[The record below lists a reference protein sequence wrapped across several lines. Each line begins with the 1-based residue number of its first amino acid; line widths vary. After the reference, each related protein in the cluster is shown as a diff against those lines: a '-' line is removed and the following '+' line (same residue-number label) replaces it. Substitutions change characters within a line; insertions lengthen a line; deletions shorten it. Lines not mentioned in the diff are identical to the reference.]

1 MTTLMPYRYNR
12 HLSNRSNDLL
22 NPFDDFFRS
31 FFGTDVSTN
40 AMRVDVKDEGDH
52 YLLEADMPGIKKE
65 DVSIEVNDGVLTI
78 SADINQEKKETK
90 EGYVCSERRSGH
102 VERSFNLEGIDVG
115 SIKADYRQGVLMV
128 RLPKEKVQ
136 EKKNTFKIAIGDEVS
151 KLSDGE

>member
-12 HLSNRSNDLL
+12 HLSNRNNDLL

-52 YLLEADMPGIKKE
+52 YLLEADMPGVKKE

-78 SADINQEKKETK
+78 SAQTKQSREEKKEN
-90 EGYVCSERRSGH
+90 YVFSERRSGSFS
-102 VERSFNLEGIDVG
+102 RSFTLNGIDEEKI
-115 SIKADYRQGVLMV
+115 SAACEDGVLKLT
-128 RLPKEKVQ
+128 LPKLGEEVKTGRRIEVQ
-136 EKKNTFKIAIGDEVS
+136 
-151 KLSDGE
+151 

>member
-78 SADINQEKKETK
+78 SAQTKQSREEKKEN
-90 EGYVCSERRSGH
+90 YVFSERRSGSFS
-102 VERSFNLEGIDVG
+102 RSFTLNGIDEEKI
-115 SIKADYRQGVLMV
+115 SAACEDGVLKLT
-128 RLPKEKVQ
+128 LPKLGEEVKTGRRIEVQ
-136 EKKNTFKIAIGDEVS
+136 
-151 KLSDGE
+151 

>member
-12 HLSNRSNDLL
+12 HLSNRNNDLL

-52 YLLEADMPGIKKE
+52 YLLEADMPGVKKE

-78 SADINQEKKETK
+78 SAQTKQSREEKKEN
-90 EGYVCSERRSGH
+90 YIFSERRSGSFS
-102 VERSFNLEGIDVG
+102 RSFTLNGIDEEKI
-115 SIKADYRQGVLMV
+115 SAACEDGVLKLT
-128 RLPKEKVQ
+128 LPKLGEEVKTGRRIEVQ
-136 EKKNTFKIAIGDEVS
+136 
-151 KLSDGE
+151 

>member
-12 HLSNRSNDLL
+12 HLSNRNNDLL

-78 SADINQEKKETK
+78 SAQTKQSREEKKEN
-90 EGYVCSERRSGH
+90 YVFSERRSGSFS
-102 VERSFNLEGIDVG
+102 RSFTLNGIDEEKI
-115 SIKADYRQGVLMV
+115 SAACEDGVLKLT
-128 RLPKEKVQ
+128 LPKLGEEVKTGRRIEVQ
-136 EKKNTFKIAIGDEVS
+136 
-151 KLSDGE
+151 

>member
-78 SADINQEKKETK
+78 SAQAKQSREEKKEN
-90 EGYVCSERRSGH
+90 YVFSERRSGSFS
-102 VERSFNLEGIDVG
+102 RSFTLNGIDEEKI
-115 SIKADYRQGVLMV
+115 SAACEDGVLKLT
-128 RLPKEKVQ
+128 LPKLGEEVKTGRRIEVQ
-136 EKKNTFKIAIGDEVS
+136 
-151 KLSDGE
+151 

>member
-40 AMRVDVKDEGDH
+40 AMPVDVKDEGDH

-78 SADINQEKKETK
+78 SAQTKQSREEKKEN
-90 EGYVCSERRSGH
+90 YVFSERRSGSFS
-102 VERSFNLEGIDVG
+102 RSFTLNGIDEEKI
-115 SIKADYRQGVLMV
+115 SAACEDGVLKLT
-128 RLPKEKVQ
+128 LPKLGEEVKTGRRIEVQ
-136 EKKNTFKIAIGDEVS
+136 
-151 KLSDGE
+151 

>member
-78 SADINQEKKETK
+78 SAQTKQSREEKKEN
-90 EGYVCSERRSGH
+90 YVFSERRSGSFS
-102 VERSFNLEGIDVG
+102 RSFTLNGIDEEKI
-115 SIKADYRQGVLMV
+115 SAACEDGVLKLTLHKLGEEV
-128 RLPKEKVQ
+128 KTGRRIEVQ
-136 EKKNTFKIAIGDEVS
+136 
-151 KLSDGE
+151 

>member
-22 NPFDDFFRS
+22 NPLDDFFRS

-78 SADINQEKKETK
+78 SAQTKQSREEKKEN
-90 EGYVCSERRSGH
+90 YVFSERRSGSFS
-102 VERSFNLEGIDVG
+102 RSFTLNGIDEEKI
-115 SIKADYRQGVLMV
+115 SAACEDGVLKLT
-128 RLPKEKVQ
+128 LPKLGEEVKTGRRIEVQ
-136 EKKNTFKIAIGDEVS
+136 
-151 KLSDGE
+151 

>member
-12 HLSNRSNDLL
+12 HLSNRNNDLL

-65 DVSIEVNDGVLTI
+65 DVTIEVNDGVLTI
-78 SADINQEKKETK
+78 SAQTNSAREEKRDN
-90 EGYVCSERRSGH
+90 YIFNERRSGSYS
-102 VERSFNLEGIDVG
+102 RSFTLNGVDEDKISAVCDN
-115 SIKADYRQGVLMV
+115 GVLKLT
-128 RLPKEKVQ
+128 LPKMAE
-136 EKKNTFKIAIGDEVS
+136 EV
-151 KLSDGE
+151 KGGKRIEIQ

>member
-78 SADINQEKKETK
+78 SAQTKQSREEKKEN
-90 EGYVCSERRSGH
+90 YVFSERRSGSFS
-102 VERSFNLEGIDVG
+102 RSFTLNGIDEEKI
-115 SIKADYRQGVLMV
+115 SATCEDGVLKLT
-128 RLPKEKVQ
+128 LPKLGEEVKTGRRIEVQ
-136 EKKNTFKIAIGDEVS
+136 
-151 KLSDGE
+151 

>member
-1 MTTLMPYRYNR
+1 M
-12 HLSNRSNDLL
+12 
-22 NPFDDFFRS
+22 
-31 FFGTDVSTN
+31 DVREKED
-40 AMRVDVKDEGDH
+40 AF
-52 YLLEADMPGIKKE
+52 LLEADLPGVKKE
-65 DVSIEVNDGVLTI
+65 NISLDVNDGVLTI

-115 SIKADYRQGVLMV
+115 GIKADYQQGVLMV

>member
-78 SADINQEKKETK
+78 SAQTKQSREEKKEN
-90 EGYVCSERRSGH
+90 YVFSERRSGSFS
-102 VERSFNLEGIDVG
+102 RSFTLNGIDEEKISAACEDV
-115 SIKADYRQGVLMV
+115 VLKLT
-128 RLPKEKVQ
+128 LPKLGEEVKTGRRIEVQ
-136 EKKNTFKIAIGDEVS
+136 
-151 KLSDGE
+151 

>member
-1 MTTLMPYRYNR
+1 MYTIVPFRRAFDSAFAPLFNDHFMREFFDA
-12 HLSNRSNDLL
+12 SNA
-22 NPFDDFFRS
+22 PE
-31 FFGTDVSTN
+31 
-40 AMRVDVKDEGDH
+40 MRVDAF
-52 YLLEADMPGIKKE
+52 LLEADLPGVKKE
-65 DVSIEVNDGVLTI
+65 NISLDVNDGVLTI

-115 SIKADYRQGVLMV
+115 GIKADYQQGVLMV

>member
-78 SADINQEKKETK
+78 SAQSSQNREEKKEN
-90 EGYVCSERRSGH
+90 YVFSERRSGSFS
-102 VERSFNLEGIDVG
+102 RSFTLNGIDEEKI
-115 SIKADYRQGVLMV
+115 SAACEDGVLKLT
-128 RLPKEKVQ
+128 LPKLGEEVKTGRRIEVQ
-136 EKKNTFKIAIGDEVS
+136 
-151 KLSDGE
+151 

>member
-12 HLSNRSNDLL
+12 HLSNRNNDLL

-52 YLLEADMPGIKKE
+52 YLLEADMPGVKKE

-78 SADINQEKKETK
+78 SAQTKQSREEKKEN
-90 EGYVCSERRSGH
+90 YVFSERRSGSFS
-102 VERSFNLEGIDVG
+102 RSFTLNGIDEEKI
-115 SIKADYRQGVLMV
+115 SAACEDGVLKLT
-128 RLPKEKVQ
+128 LPKL
-136 EKKNTFKIAIGDEVS
+136 G
-151 KLSDGE
+151 

>member
-52 YLLEADMPGIKKE
+52 YLLEADMPGVKKE

-78 SADINQEKKETK
+78 SAQTKQSREEKKEN
-90 EGYVCSERRSGH
+90 YVFSERRSGSFS
-102 VERSFNLEGIDVG
+102 RSFTLNGIDEEKI
-115 SIKADYRQGVLMV
+115 SAACEDGVLKLT
-128 RLPKEKVQ
+128 LPKLGEEVKTGRRIEVQ
-136 EKKNTFKIAIGDEVS
+136 
-151 KLSDGE
+151 

>member
-1 MTTLMPYRYNR
+1 MPYRYNR

-78 SADINQEKKETK
+78 SAQTKQSREEKKEN
-90 EGYVCSERRSGH
+90 YVFSERRSGSFS
-102 VERSFNLEGIDVG
+102 RSFTLNGIDEEKI
-115 SIKADYRQGVLMV
+115 SAACEDGVLKLT
-128 RLPKEKVQ
+128 LPKLGEEVKTGRRIEVQ
-136 EKKNTFKIAIGDEVS
+136 
-151 KLSDGE
+151 

>member
-65 DVSIEVNDGVLTI
+65 AVSIEVNDGVLTI
-78 SADINQEKKETK
+78 SAQTKQSREEKKEN
-90 EGYVCSERRSGH
+90 YVFSERRSGSFS
-102 VERSFNLEGIDVG
+102 RSFTLNGIDEEKI
-115 SIKADYRQGVLMV
+115 SAACEDGVLKLT
-128 RLPKEKVQ
+128 LPKLGEEVKTGRRIEVQ
-136 EKKNTFKIAIGDEVS
+136 
-151 KLSDGE
+151 